1 MNSLKDIIT
10 AAQINYS
17 LDFTSFIDEVNE
29 SASCFEDQI
38 INEDYPTEDTEALLN
53 DVLNAQTKA
62 GAEEALL
69 QLDAVIDLTADL
81 LRENIA
87 KLEKHIETLEEEAE
101 TLGEVYDLI
110 SQANDILGSSKVS
123 SNFSLGRIESTL
135 SDVLGDLESEK
146 SDLENQCSD
155 SLSDAESRLDDF
167 IAPIDSL
174 IALLKKEIAQMP
186 EDEVSISN
194 EDEVSSLTPEELRI
208 SWEGANAQDIAN
220 LVNKILTNKE
230 SATHLALEAI
240 KAERFVST
248 PDYNSCPNGPFSK

>member
-230 SATHLALEAI
+230 LATHLALEAI

-248 PDYNSCPNGPFSK
+248 PDYNSCPNGTFSK

>member
-81 LRENIA
+81 LRENIP

>member
-155 SLSDAESRLDDF
+155 SIYDAESRLDDF

-230 SATHLALEAI
+230 LATHLALEAI